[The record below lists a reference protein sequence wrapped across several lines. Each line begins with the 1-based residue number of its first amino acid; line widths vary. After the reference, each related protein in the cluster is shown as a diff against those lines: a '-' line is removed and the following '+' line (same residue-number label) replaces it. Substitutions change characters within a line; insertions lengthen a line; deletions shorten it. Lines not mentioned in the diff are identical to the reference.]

1 MFHTDLNGGERRD
14 TRKIDGVG
22 NQFHKYLSEQGQ
34 SPLHVR

>member
-1 MFHTDLNGGERRD
+1 MFHTDLNDGERRD

-34 SPLHVR
+34 PPLHVR